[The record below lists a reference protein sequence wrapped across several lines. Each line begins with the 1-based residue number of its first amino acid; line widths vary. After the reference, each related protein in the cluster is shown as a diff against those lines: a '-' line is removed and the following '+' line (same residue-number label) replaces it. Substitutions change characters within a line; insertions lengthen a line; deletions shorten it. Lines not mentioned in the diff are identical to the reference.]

1 MAAGRETSSMSVEVV
16 PFESR
21 FHGECQALVAALPDW
36 FGIPESNASYLRNL
50 SLLPSWLALLE
61 SRVAGAITLEQH
73 FPSAFEV
80 HFMAIHPDHHRQGI
94 GRVLLR
100 YAEGAAQSRGG
111 LWLHVKTLGPSHPDP
126 FYGRTRA
133 FYSAM
138 GFAPLFETTALW
150 GEENPALV
158 SVKQL

>member
-1 MAAGRETSSMSVEVV
+1 MVATVV
-16 PFESR
+16 PWEPR
-21 FHGECQALVAALPDW
+21 YRGECEALIAALPDW

-50 SLLPSWLALLE
+50 SLLPSWLALLQ
-61 SRVAGAITLEQH
+61 SNLAGAITLEQH

-80 HFMAIHPDHHRQGI
+80 HFMAVQPSHHRRGI
-94 GRVLLR
+94 GRTLLNH
-100 YAEGAAQSRGG
+100 AEEVARSHGG

-126 FYGRTRA
+126 FYARTRA
-133 FYSAM
+133 FYTSM

-158 SVKQL
+158 SVKRL